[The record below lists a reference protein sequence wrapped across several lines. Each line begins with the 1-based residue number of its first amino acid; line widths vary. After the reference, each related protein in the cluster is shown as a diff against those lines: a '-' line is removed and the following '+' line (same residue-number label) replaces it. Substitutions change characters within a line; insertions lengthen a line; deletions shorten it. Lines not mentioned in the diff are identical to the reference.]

1 MNIIKHIQKAIHN
14 YKNPSDSKLF
24 KKATNLYH
32 LYVSNHIRYHVV
44 YKNKMYGTQ
53 QALVTR
59 DKMYSMLCAIPE
71 MPSGELR
78 RKKLVEMVQLFKQY
92 NCQ

>member
-1 MNIIKHIQKAIHN
+1 MNVIKVIQQAIHN

-53 QALVTR
+53 QALVIR
-59 DKMYSMLCAIPE
+59 DKMYSMLSAIPE
-71 MPSGELR
+71 MPANAER
-78 RKKLVEMVQLFKQY
+78 RAKLVEMVQLFKKY
-92 NCQ
+92 NR